1 MGTPNFFPD
10 PCSSWQSF
18 WNMNTKILS
27 AWIRIWKKIRGTYWL
42 FLRSLLFLTTVFGN
56 TFFLIFLSKKHFSQF
71 FSKTLTNFD
80 ILVKVFSS
88 KLFGQIMSK
97 GQKTSFIFGSHKSAL
112 QTLGYHSAKKLGK
125 RLKNAEK
132 LKI

>member
-1 MGTPNFFPD
+1 MPLISGQKWP
-10 PCSSWQSF
+10 
-18 WNMNTKILS
+18 KI
-27 AWIRIWKKIRGTYWL
+27 AKHFQL
-42 FLRSLLFLTTVFGN
+42 FLRSLFFLTTVFGN